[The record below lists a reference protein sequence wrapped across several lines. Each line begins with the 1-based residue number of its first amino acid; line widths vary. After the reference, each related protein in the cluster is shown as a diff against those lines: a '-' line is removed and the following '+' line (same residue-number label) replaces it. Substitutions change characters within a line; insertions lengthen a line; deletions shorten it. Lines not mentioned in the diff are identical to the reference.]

1 MRSDLGVSMK
11 KIKKLLNDNQFQVF
25 NKQVDLFKKQD
36 LIKQTE
42 NKLLVDAKSRIL
54 ADYIAR
60 ELFILPE

>member
-1 MRSDLGVSMK
+1 
-11 KIKKLLNDNQFQVF
+11 LLNDNQFQVF